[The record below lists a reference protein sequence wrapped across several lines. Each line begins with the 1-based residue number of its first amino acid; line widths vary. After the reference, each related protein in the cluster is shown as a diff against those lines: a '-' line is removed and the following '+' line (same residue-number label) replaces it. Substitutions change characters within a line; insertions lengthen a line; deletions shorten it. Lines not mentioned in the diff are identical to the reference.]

1 MILEL
6 ETAVENYIRLLR
18 AKGYYVTFCFRRD
31 TGFCALP
38 AKYNIHY
45 HPYCLALKTSPE
57 AWDQCIH
64 SQKKV
69 YERLKNGAFFGM
81 CHAGVEEFVFPIQE
95 AHSRTKSLVS
105 SASADL
111 KPVKP
116 RRKSGCAAL
125 QKNISSP
132 KKPFSDFTKSF
143 LPSRLNL
150 PRSGRKLSRCAFCCH
165 TFQRLPKATE
175 PTIPS
180 VPSTAGC

>member
-81 CHAGVEEFVFPIQE
+81 CLAGVEEFVFPIPGGAQQDKIIGFVSGSGFKTRETE
-95 AHSRTKSLVS
+95 AKKRV
-105 SASADL
+105 
-111 KPVKP
+111 
-116 RRKSGCAAL
+116 RRVAEEYLISKETLFGL
-125 QKNISSP
+125 YQKLS
-132 KKPFSDFTKSF
+132 
-143 LPSRLNL
+143 PSRLNL

-165 TFQRLPKATE
+165 TFQRLPKATA

-180 VPSTAGC
+180 APSTAGC